1 MPKRSEKRDQ
11 ALAEYIARKSTG
23 ADVNLR
29 ELAEDLGTSYQNVR
43 NWKKQDDWDTKLP
56 KRKRGGQPGNKNS
69 KGHQNAKGSHKGA
82 PPRNKNAEKDGAY
95 SRVYFDELSPAE
107 EQIVNSIESSSEE
120 MLLHELRVMRIR
132 ENRIMVQIAEYEK
145 EPEDT
150 LHLSSLLDM
159 HGAQEMG
166 MYSSDTAFS
175 RVLKLQEAL
184 YKVQGRIAKIV
195 DSLRAIEENRVRV
208 QLEREKLDIMR
219 MRATGVFEFP
229 DDEEAEESDEE
240 TVHSQGSGTVAKPD

>member
-43 NWKKQDDWDTKLP
+43 NWKRQDDWDTKLP

-95 SRVYFDELSPAE
+95 SKVYFDMLSPAE
-107 EQIVNSIESSSEE
+107 EQIANGIESSSKG
-120 MLLHELRVMRIR
+120 MLLHELKVLRIR
-132 ENRIMVQIAEYEK
+132 ENRILTQIAEYEK

-195 DSLRAIEENRVRV
+195 DSIRASEENEIRVE
-208 QLEREKLDIMR
+208 LEREKLDIMR

-229 DDEEAEESDEE
+229 DDEAEGSDEE
-240 TVHSQGSGTVAKPD
+240 TVHSQGSGAVAESD